1 MEGSVCVF
9 CCGVFV
15 FFKQRT
21 SYEVRISD
29 WSSDVCSSDLC
40 SPSSGCN
47 GSCYRLRRAFAAL
60 WRYGK
65 THRLHPVPYKPTCH
79 TGPFRTQF
87 SAEVLER
94 PRIECF
100 SCRLG
105 VASSGRSRT
114 GIKVPHRASLAP
126 HACCTGRNAG
136 ARRLLPWWNDR
147 GRDL

>member
-1 MEGSVCVF
+1 MESVRGLAQISNGS
-9 CCGVFV
+9 
-15 FFKQRT
+15 T
-21 SYEVRISD
+21 
-29 WSSDVCSSDLC
+29 C

-65 THRLHPVPYKPTCH
+65 THRIHPVPYKPTCH

-114 GIKVPHRASLAP
+114 EIGRA
-126 HACCTGRNAG
+126 HVCTPVTNEQ
-136 ARRLLPWWNDR
+136 L
-147 GRDL
+147 